1 MSVSGP
7 TGYALNRNRHAYLA
21 THLRIAKTHWSRFRG
36 LMCID
41 SISFPTGQGLWIVP
55 SRGVHTF
62 AMRFPIDVVY
72 LSREKIV
79 VHMEQNLKPWHVAP
93 IRMRAAS
100 VLELPSQ
107 TLSSTGTVIGD
118 EIEIALGQVGKTGQ
132 A

>member
-1 MSVSGP
+1 M
-7 TGYALNRNRHAYLA
+7 
-21 THLRIAKTHWSRFRG
+21 
-36 LMCID
+36 
-41 SISFPTGQGLWIVP
+41 WIVP
-55 SRGVHTF
+55 ARGVHTF

>member
-1 MSVSGP
+1 
-7 TGYALNRNRHAYLA
+7 
-21 THLRIAKTHWSRFRG
+21 
-36 LMCID
+36 
-41 SISFPTGQGLWIVP
+41 
-55 SRGVHTF
+55 
-62 AMRFPIDVVY
+62 MRFPIDVVY